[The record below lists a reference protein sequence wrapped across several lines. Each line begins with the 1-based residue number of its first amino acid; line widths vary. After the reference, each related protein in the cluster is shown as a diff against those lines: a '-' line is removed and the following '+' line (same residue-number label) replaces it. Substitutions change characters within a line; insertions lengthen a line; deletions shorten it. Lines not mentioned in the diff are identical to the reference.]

1 MKELYIRHLTMESLV
16 ALPLLVP
23 RVTADMVVAV
33 VTAGVEVAMEVELEL
48 VAAVMVD
55 YQWELGV
62 VEKEATTVEAEVS
75 AAVVVDLAVV
85 SVVV

>member
-1 MKELYIRHLTMESLV
+1 MESLV

-23 RVTADMVVAV
+23 RVTADMVVAA
-33 VTAGVEVAMEVELEL
+33 VTVGVEVAMEVELDF
-48 VAAVMVD
+48 VAAVVVD
-55 YQWELGV
+55 YQRELVV
-62 VEKEATTVEAEVS
+62 VEKEATTVEAVVS